1 MPSPTST
8 PRPTHT
14 PSPRSSPTSA
24 RSPLLNR
31 SSTPLT
37 ADPWAWGRARRPE
50 DRLPER
56 PEGAK
61 MPVYDGAHVPDTV
74 GRGTLDPELAAWLPC
89 GPTLGADI
97 PISQGRRDHTQ
108 LGVGPWPSIGAVDT
122 LVLPGPHGSITV
134 RRHTPSSP
142 ASSPS
147 GALVYV
153 HGGGFTYGTLDE
165 FEVPMRLIAER
176 AGIVTYIVEYQLA
189 PEAKYPVQIDEI
201 EYVGRW
207 LFDNAAAQGIDP
219 AKIGVGGD
227 SAGGN
232 MTCVIALKL
241 RDENGPRLAV
251 QVPLFPEAAFP
262 ADTLAASE
270 NRSGLYLESNGIF
283 EMVRNLVTNTDD
295 VRHPYLTPLN
305 AESHAGLP
313 PAILITNGFD
323 PLRDVGHAYAQK
335 LAPSR
340 NDLTYVHNPDLTHG
354 FPQFTRSSAACDQAT
369 LDLAYLIKAKI
380 G

>member
-1 MPSPTST
+1 
-8 PRPTHT
+8 
-14 PSPRSSPTSA
+14 
-24 RSPLLNR
+24 
-31 SSTPLT
+31 
-37 ADPWAWGRARRPE
+37 
-50 DRLPER
+50 
-56 PEGAK
+56 
-61 MPVYDGAHVPDTV
+61 MPVYDAANVPDTV
-74 GRGTLDPELAAWLPC
+74 GRGTLDPELAAWLPS
-89 GPTLGADI
+89 GPTLGADV
-97 PISQGRRDHTQ
+97 PIAAGRRDHMQ
-108 LGVGPWPSIGAVDT
+108 LGVGPWPSIGAVAT

-134 RRHTPSSP
+134 RRHTPSAP
-142 ASSPS
+142 TSSPS
-147 GALVYV
+147 GALVYI

-176 AGIVTYIVEYQLA
+176 AGILTYIVDYQLA
-189 PEAKYPVQIDEI
+189 PEAKYPTQIEEI
-201 EYVGRW
+201 EYVVRW

-305 AESHAGLP
+305 AGSHAGLP
-313 PAILITNGFD
+313 PAILVT
-323 PLRDVGHAYAQK
+323 LE
-335 LAPSR
+335 LA
-340 NDLTYVHNPDLTHG
+340 DH
-354 FPQFTRSSAACDQAT
+354 
-369 LDLAYLIKAKI
+369 IKTKT